1 MQAGAMNSPDNI
13 GDPVWWE
20 VVPGAAQRAIDTK
33 RRRFWGMWS
42 LIFYRDTDNLWSSR
56 WVPSNELMPRE

>member
-1 MQAGAMNSPDNI
+1 MNSPDNI

-20 VVPGAAQRAIDTK
+20 VVPGAARRAIDTK
-33 RRRFWGMWS
+33 RRRFWGMQS